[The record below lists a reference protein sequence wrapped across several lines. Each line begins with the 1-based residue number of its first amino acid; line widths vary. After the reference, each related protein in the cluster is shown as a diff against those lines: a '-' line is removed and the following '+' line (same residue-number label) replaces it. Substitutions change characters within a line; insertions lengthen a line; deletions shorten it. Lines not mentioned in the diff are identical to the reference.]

1 MERVRMNL
9 KNKLFKKCFFWSQKF
24 YLPLV
29 LIFVFPILI
38 CYLIGKSLTLVE
50 VEKISST
57 NFFTRAIFEI
67 TPDDSKATYIVLYL
81 LISTSLL
88 MMLRKT
94 NAERTFNDGHSVYLH
109 NCYKRLWIAANIL
122 GYRKLQLIGVSIP
135 MQFELIING
144 VFSEFISESSVV
156 QYDEFQGEIIVE
168 YPIENKKNK
177 VVNLLVCDT
186 YDIPLEKLAVDYLE
200 NTTVK
205 ISSQRKYS
213 GNRYDN
219 PQLVSTVRKET
230 QKIVNS
236 YKEVNL
242 FMTTNPFNT
251 QKIVGTS
258 FLTLDRSSFD
268 RVSVIQM
275 DETKIYKDQYI
286 IYKK

>member
-1 MERVRMNL
+1 MNR

-144 VFSEFISESSVV
+144 VF
-156 QYDEFQGEIIVE
+156 
-168 YPIENKKNK
+168 
-177 VVNLLVCDT
+177 
-186 YDIPLEKLAVDYLE
+186 
-200 NTTVK
+200 
-205 ISSQRKYS
+205 
-213 GNRYDN
+213 
-219 PQLVSTVRKET
+219 
-230 QKIVNS
+230 
-236 YKEVNL
+236 
-242 FMTTNPFNT
+242 
-251 QKIVGTS
+251 
-258 FLTLDRSSFD
+258 
-268 RVSVIQM
+268 
-275 DETKIYKDQYI
+275 
-286 IYKK
+286 

>member
-1 MERVRMNL
+1 ML
-9 KNKLFKKCFFWSQKF
+9 FWSQKF

-29 LIFVFPILI
+29 LIFLFPILI

-50 VEKISST
+50 VGKISNT
-57 NFFTRAIFEI
+57 NFLTRTIFEI
-67 TPDDSKATYIVLYL
+67 TPDNSIATYIVLYS

-88 MMLRKT
+88 MIFRKN

-109 NCYKRLWIAANIL
+109 NCYKRLWVAANIL

-144 VFSEFISESSVV
+144 VFSEFISESSVM
-156 QYDEFQGEIIVE
+156 QYDEFEGKISVE

-186 YDIPLEKLAVDYLE
+186 YDIPLEKLAANYLE

-205 ISSQRKYS
+205 ISSQQNYS
-213 GNRYDN
+213 GNRYNN
-219 PQLVSTVRKET
+219 PQLVSTVREET
-230 QKIVNS
+230 QKVINA

-242 FMTTNPFNT
+242 FMTTNPLNT

-275 DETKIYKDQYI
+275 DERKIYKDQFL
-286 IYKK
+286 IYKR